1 MKKILIAEDDPV
13 MSKLLEFNLK
23 RAGYLVISCADGET
37 VLETV
42 KDNPPNLALFDLNL
56 PGISGLELSRHF
68 QADENLA
75 DIPRI
80 VVTAQGK
87 DSVFEDLYASGI
99 RKVFTKPFSPS
110 TLNEAIEE
118 LLSEC

>member
-13 MSKLLEFNLK
+13 MSKLFEFNLK
-23 RAGYLVISCADGET
+23 RAGYLVISCADGES

-42 KDNPPNLALFDLNL
+42 KDNRPDLALFDLNL
-56 PGISGLELSRHF
+56 PGISGLELSEHF
-68 QADENLA
+68 QADESLA
-75 DIPRI
+75 SIPRI

-110 TLNEAIEE
+110 TLTEAIEE
-118 LLSEC
+118 LLNEC